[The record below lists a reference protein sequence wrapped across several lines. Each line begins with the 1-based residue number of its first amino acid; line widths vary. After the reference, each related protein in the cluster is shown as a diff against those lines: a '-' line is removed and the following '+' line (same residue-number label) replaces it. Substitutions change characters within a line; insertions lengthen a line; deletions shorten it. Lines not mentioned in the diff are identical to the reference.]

1 MGWERKRGKLHELN
15 RLLRGSKDTSFTTV
29 TSETTDWA
37 ELQCVRFVITLD
49 ADTILPRG
57 AARRLVGTLAHPL
70 NHAKFNDTTGQVFSG
85 YTVLQPRMEI
95 HPRSANYSWFT
106 RIFAG
111 DTGLDLYTR
120 AVSDAYQDLF
130 GEGSYVGK
138 GIYDVDAFER
148 SVEKHIP
155 ENSVLSHDL
164 LEGIMGRAGL
174 VTDITMIEDYPSN
187 YFVQIKRQQR
197 WIRGDWQLLPWLIQP
212 GKFGSKFS
220 VIDRWKM
227 LDNLLRSMLAP
238 ALLLIFF
245 IGIISMPELTGF
257 WMAIILLSLGIPVLT
272 SMARSALQTLG
283 GESVGAAFHPLK
295 WLSCAGY
302 WRWSSCP
309 TRHITPWMPS

>member
-1 MGWERKRGKLHELN
+1 M
-15 RLLRGSKDTSFTTV
+15 
-29 TSETTDWA
+29 
-37 ELQCVRFVITLD
+37 ITLD

-57 AARRLVGTLAHPL
+57 AASRLVGTLAHPL
-70 NHAKFNDTTGQVFSG
+70 NHAKFDDTTSQVVSG

-95 HPRSANYSWFT
+95 HPRSANHSWFT

-148 SVEKHIP
+148 SVDNRIP
-155 ENSVLSHDL
+155 ENTVLSHDL

-187 YFVQIKRQQR
+187 YFVQVKRQQR

-212 GKFGSKFS
+212 GKFRINFS
-220 VIDRWKM
+220 AIDRWKM
-227 LDNLLRSMLAP
+227 LDNLLRAMLAP
-238 ALLLIFF
+238 A
-245 IGIISMPELTGF
+245 
-257 WMAIILLSLGIPVLT
+257 
-272 SMARSALQTLG
+272 
-283 GESVGAAFHPLK
+283 
-295 WLSCAGY
+295 SC
-302 WRWSSCP
+302 
-309 TRHITPWMPS
+309 